1 MSITVNVWQ
10 GYASTA
16 RRWVRCVG
24 CQVDVKG
31 WRRVEVENV

>member
-1 MSITVNVWQ
+1 MSITVNVWR

-16 RRWVRCVG
+16 RRRVRCVG

-31 WRRVEVENV
+31 LRRVDAKDM